1 MSKKEDVLDV
11 LDALEILR
19 RKAQENPDVRQKL
32 LSTAECPNPLQEF
45 CRAAADLG
53 APMDEMDLVF
63 AGEEDYAAI
72 RRSTNGGGENSPLL
86 EGSEGVERHY
96 EGEDGY
102 SCLRF
107 AEAQRT
113 ATADRD

>member
-1 MSKKEDVLDV
+1 M
-11 LDALEILR
+11 
-19 RKAQENPDVRQKL
+19 RQKL

-86 EGSEGVERHY
+86 EGSDDY
-96 EGEDGY
+96 Y
-102 SCLRF
+102 SMFMAELRGMAPPVRRG
-107 AEAQRT
+107 AENCCSRSGLIRLLFRVSLRSAHRLT
-113 ATADRD
+113 RRRES

>member
-1 MSKKEDVLDV
+1 MNRKDGVLDV

-19 RKAQENPDVRQKL
+19 RKSQENPDVRQKL

-86 EGSEGVERHY
+86 EGADDY
-96 EGEDGY
+96 Y
-102 SCLRF
+102 SMFMAELRGM
-107 AEAQRT
+107 AGKE
-113 ATADRD
+113 